1 MNNPLSDL
9 EERTR
14 VALPEVTVE
23 RRRTRAPERVG
34 FLDIRRV
41 DRLIDRLIVVMWTA
55 EDGLCIAEVDDASVF
70 GDVPD
75 YVVGTVDEALQI
87 LMFLL
92 GATDLKDVDG
102 IDAPARQ
109 AA

>member
-14 VALPEVTVE
+14 VALPEVIVE

-34 FLDIRRV
+34 FLDIRRA
-41 DRLIDRLIVVMWTA
+41 DRLIVVMWTA
-55 EDGLCIAEVDDASVF
+55 EDGLCIAEVDDDSVF

-87 LMFLL
+87 LTFLL